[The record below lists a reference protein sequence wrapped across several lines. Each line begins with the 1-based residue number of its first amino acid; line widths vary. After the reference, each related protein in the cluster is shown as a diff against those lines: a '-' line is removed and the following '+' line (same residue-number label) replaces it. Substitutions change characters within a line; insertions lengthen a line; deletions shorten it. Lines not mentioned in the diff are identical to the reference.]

1 MSLAAKAARTA
12 GRRAIPRAEME
23 PAQRELQRLLR
34 RCQRAE
40 RASLAR
46 AAFLAVMSHEI
57 REPMNGVVGMA
68 RLLRDT
74 PLDTEQRLY
83 LDSALESAETLLTIV
98 NDILDLSRIDSG
110 RLELAP
116 VDLDIASF
124 LERLRLQIEPR
135 ARERRIEFRCEI
147 LTGAPSL
154 VRVDPG
160 RLRQILLNLVGNAL
174 KFTQVGHVT
183 LRVGPAAARPDK
195 VGLWIEVEDTGP
207 GIPRAALRRLF
218 LAFSQGDP
226 DTARLFGGSGLGLMI
241 ARRLTRALG
250 GRIHV
255 TSRVGQGTS
264 FRLGLALDPAQEARP
279 AVASIAG
286 SSLLV
291 VDPVARTC
299 ERMAQIAAGWG
310 LAARSARSGGQAL
323 ALLAEAA
330 DRGTPFD
337 MVLVDRNLADP
348 SAEGLASAVQADPRL
363 RHARLG
369 LLVASGIRGDAA
381 KARAAGFS
389 AYLRKPVAAETLL
402 DCLRSLRAGPAGA
415 NGELITI
422 HSLHERRE
430 PSLNVL
436 LADDNP
442 VNCRLTSI
450 ILERAGHSV
459 DTVPDGSQAL
469 AAIQRRDYQLVLLDV
484 QMPVMGGLEAATR
497 IRALEDPRKAA
508 TPIVAITANVM
519 RGDREACLA
528 AGMDGYVTKP
538 ISAAAL
544 LDAVSRHTTVQVSH
558 L

>member
-1 MSLAAKAARTA
+1 LS
-12 GRRAIPRAEME
+12 
-23 PAQRELQRLLR
+23 R

-83 LDSALESAETLLTIV
+83 LDSVLESAETLLTIV
-98 NDILDLSRIDSG
+98 NDILDLSRIDAG

-116 VDLDIASF
+116 VDVDIASF

-135 ARERRIEFRCEI
+135 ARERRIEFRCEV
-147 LTGAPSL
+147 LAGAPGL
-154 VRVDPG
+154 ARVDPG
-160 RLRQILLNLVGNAL
+160 RLRQILLNLIGNAL

-207 GIPRAALRRLF
+207 GISSAVRRRLF
-218 LAFSQGDP
+218 SAFAQADP
-226 DTARLFGGSGLGLMI
+226 DTQRLFGGSGLGLMI

-250 GRIHV
+250 GRIRV
-255 TSRVGQGTS
+255 ASRVGRGTR
-264 FRLGLALDPAQEARP
+264 FRLEFALDPAQEARP
-279 AVASIAG
+279 TLASIAG

-310 LAARSARSGGQAL
+310 LAVRSVPSGRQAL

-330 DRGTPFD
+330 DRGAPFD

-363 RHARLG
+363 RHTRLA

-381 KARAAGFS
+381 KARAAGFA

-402 DCLRSLRAGPAGA
+402 DCLRSLRANPAGA
-415 NGELITI
+415 GGELITV
-422 HSLHERRE
+422 HSLHERRG
-430 PSLNVL
+430 PSLHVL

-459 DTVPDGSQAL
+459 DTVADGAQAL
-469 AAIQRRDYQLVLLDV
+469 AAIQQRDYQLLLLDV

-538 ISAAAL
+538 ISAAVV
-544 LDAVSRHTTVQVSH
+544 LDAVSRHTAVQVSH